1 MIITTGTS
9 NQAQDQEEGKREDD
23 ESYEVIQGSDDQDEN
38 TDFKAEELN
47 QPFDKSFIKL
57 DKRDLELE
65 ILSNID
71 PNDEFLQSEK
81 SFSLIDG
88 VSS

>member
-1 MIITTGTS
+1 MINTMG
-9 NQAQDQEEGKREDD
+9 NQSKAAARDEE
-23 ESYEVIQGSDDQDEN
+23 ESYEVLEMSEDAGLVKQEN
-38 TDFKAEELN
+38 TKDDVFVN
-47 QPFDKSFIKL
+47 IDQ
-57 DKRDLELE
+57 RDLELE

-88 VSS
+88 VSSNE

>member
-1 MIITTGTS
+1 MINTMGNKS
-9 NQAQDQEEGKREDD
+9 KAAARDEE
-23 ESYEVIQGSDDQDEN
+23 ESYEVLEMSEDAGLVKQEN
-38 TDFKAEELN
+38 TKDDVFVN
-47 QPFDKSFIKL
+47 IDQ
-57 DKRDLELE
+57 RDLELE

-88 VSS
+88 VSSNE